1 MSRPARDLSAAN
13 ASWARGLAI
22 AIFGFAALLTVQTAE
37 AAKPGDCVPSTIDED
52 WLIAMETDG
61 GHTLDRH
68 VSRTAI
74 ELSERLKR
82 EPGITAASS
91 FKDREVATRAL
102 SLLLLPE
109 ETDLDGWADNA
120 GRGERA
126 QLRMGFK
133 EPIGVTVQRG
143 NASAVPAYNMVAI
156 LMAKGDGSCLLLTAY
171 PTK

>member
-1 MSRPARDLSAAN
+1 MSRTPGFLGISKLR
-13 ASWARGLAI
+13 WTKGLAI
-22 AIFGFAALLTVQTAE
+22 AVFGFGAFLTVQTAE
-37 AAKPGDCVPSTIDED
+37 ASKPGDCIPSKIDED

-68 VSRTAI
+68 VSRTPV

-82 EPGITAASS
+82 EPRIPAASS
-91 FKDREVATRAL
+91 FKDRKIATRAL

-109 ETDLDGWADNA
+109 ETDLDGWADYA

-143 NASAVPAYNMVAI
+143 NATAVPAYNMIAV
-156 LMAKGDGSCLLLTAY
+156 LMANGDGSCVLLTAY